1 MVIDL
6 NASVLILDSQSPASA
21 QGQMGGKARHLW
33 QLGHL
38 GLPVPT
44 WFCLASSAFET
55 ALAVHFSELEGLLQ
69 DKAFAAAQDLI
80 DRLFPAQSLLAAL
93 ANRLTTAA
101 FYAVR
106 SSAAGE
112 DGGQDSFAGQF
123 DTYLY
128 VPASEVIDK
137 ILLCWQSAFSER
149 LWLYLDQRELS
160 FDSLKMAVVVQE
172 MVLSEAAGVMFM
184 ANPMGALSE
193 VVINAGWG
201 LGEGVVSDAVPADT
215 YYYDRSR
222 SKWRIDCVRK
232 DFAIVPAGALGG
244 TEKRAVAAAKQM
256 QVALDT
262 EQAQTLFE
270 LGERIQKAFAN
281 YQDIEWALDAQ
292 GQFWILQTRA
302 ITTLLPGEKSLFEN
316 SNVVESYPGLT
327 RALTFS
333 YIRGAYEIL
342 FRNSVIRL
350 GIPRQLVFAQ
360 QSAFKNMLGYLQ
372 GRVYYNLSNWYLMFR
387 LVPGTESYIRV
398 WEEMMGISQP
408 VQAAKPELDWKRF
421 LIPWTKIGLRLVWT
435 FIRLDH
441 HLSRFR
447 QRFQAA
453 STRFWEQDHSQWNAH
468 QLLREY
474 DRLCSDLLYGWE
486 ITVLN
491 DGYAFIFSA
500 LSKYLLKRAGFEE
513 PTALFNDL
521 LCGQA
526 GMESVEPV
534 HSVLRLAAILR
545 QQTALSA
552 QVEQALKQEPPVS
565 WEQIQCWQ
573 TDYPEFVS
581 GLAEHISS
589 YGDRTF
595 AELKLETL
603 TLRERPSDLLRWA
616 LDLSQT
622 ETHLEA
628 MQQHERQVRA
638 AAEQLL
644 KQDSRLNPFLNP
656 FLKPILSYVL
666 NQARR
671 CINYREA
678 SRLDRARSFGMV
690 RRLFRCLGQ
699 ELAQAKLIAAAD
711 DVFDLSIE
719 ELSALIRGSG
729 PSAPWQ
735 ELIRYRQTQM
745 QDWQKQPLAER
756 ILCQGPVAPHL
767 MPLKD
772 LPIAGSGQLR
782 GTGCAPGEVIAEAL
796 VVHDPSQAREVQGKI
811 LVAEMTDPGWVFLMI
826 QAAGLIV
833 EKGSLLSHTAIIGR
847 ELGIPTIVG
856 VSGAAQRIQ
865 SGDRIRMNGQTGL
878 IEHLE

>member
-1 MVIDL
+1 
-6 NASVLILDSQSPASA
+6 
-21 QGQMGGKARHLW
+21 MGGKARHLW
-33 QLGHL
+33 QLTQL
-38 GLPVPT
+38 GLPVPD
-44 WFCLASSAFET
+44 WFCLASSAFE
-55 ALAVHFSELEGLLQ
+55 AVLSPCFAELEDYLQQQQFKLAQDRVQQAFPGPALLQ
-69 DKAFAAAQDLI
+69 ELSE
-80 DRLFPAQSLLAAL
+80 RLS
-93 ANRLTTAA
+93 TES

-112 DGGQDSFAGQF
+112 DGGRDSFAGQF

-128 VPASEVIDK
+128 VPASEVVDK
-137 ILLCWQSAFSER
+137 ILMCWQSAFSER
-149 LWLYLDQRELS
+149 LHLYLEQRQLS
-160 FDSLKMAVVVQE
+160 LAALKMAVVVQK

-184 ANPMGALSE
+184 ANPMGALTE

-201 LGEGVVSDAVPADT
+201 LGEGIVSDAVPADT

-222 SKWRIDCVRK
+222 SQWRIESVIK
-232 DFAIVPAGALGG
+232 DFAIVPVAALGG
-244 TEKRAVAAAKQM
+244 TEKLAVPVARQE
-256 QVALDT
+256 QPALDT

-281 YQDIEWALDAQ
+281 YQDIEWALDAE

-302 ITTLLPGEKSLFEN
+302 ITTLLPGEKTLFEN
-316 SNVVESYPGLT
+316 SNVVESYPGMT

-350 GIPRQLVFAQ
+350 GVPRQLVFEQ

-398 WEEMMGISQP
+398 WEEMMGIT
-408 VQAAKPELDWKRF
+408 QAEPGPAPGIDWKRF
-421 LIPWTKIGLRLVWT
+421 AIPWAKMGTRLFWTFLRLE
-435 FIRLDH
+435 H
-441 HLSRFR
+441 HLSAFR
-447 QRFQAA
+447 SRFQAV
-453 STRFWEQDHSQWNAH
+453 SQRFWAQDHSQWNAH

-500 LSKYLLKRAGFEE
+500 LSKNLLTRAGFAD

-521 LCGQA
+521 LCGEA

-534 HSVLRLAAILR
+534 HSVLRLSALLR
-545 QQTALSA
+545 QSAALSA
-552 QVEQALKQEPPVS
+552 QVKVALDQEPIIE
-565 WEQIQCWQ
+565 WEQIQSWQ
-573 TDYPEFVS
+573 TDYPDFVT
-581 GLAEHISS
+581 GLTQHIAK

-595 AELKLETL
+595 AELKLETY
-603 TLRERPSDLLRWA
+603 TLRDRPADLLRWV
-616 LDLSQT
+616 LDVSQT
-622 ETHLEA
+622 ETQLSD
-628 MQQHERQVRA
+628 MQQHERQIRA
-638 AAEQLL
+638 AAEQKL
-644 KQDSRLNPFLNP
+644 KQERRLNPL
-656 FLKPILSYVL
+656 LKPVLSYVL
-666 NQARR
+666 TQARR

-690 RRLFRCLGQ
+690 RQVFRCLGQ
-699 ELAQAKLIAAAD
+699 ELAQAKLILAAD
-711 DVFDLSIE
+711 DVFDLSVE
-719 ELSALIRGSG
+719 ELSALVRGSG

-735 ELIRYRQTQM
+735 ELIRYRQQQL
-745 QDWQKQPLAER
+745 QDWEEQSLAER

-767 MPLKD
+767 LPLKD
-772 LPIAGSGQLR
+772 LPAMGSGQLR

-796 VVHDPSQAREVQGKI
+796 VVRDPSQAREVQGKI